1 VISTSTHRGQELTS
15 NASSVRGMSTPSITR
30 VDFVPV
36 PTQDAAR
43 ATAFYRDTLG
53 LAESEHTVDKPF
65 SEFDLGG
72 TTLSVWDPTSAGIE
86 FKPNSNAFALH
97 TDDVKAMRELL
108 EGRGVRFFGDILDT
122 GVCHMAFFADPDGNP
137 LMLHGRYAPRG

>member
-1 VISTSTHRGQELTS
+1 
-15 NASSVRGMSTPSITR
+15 MSTPAITR
-30 VDFVPV
+30 VDFITI

-53 LAESEHTVDKPF
+53 LEESEHTRDREN

-72 TTLSVWDPTSAGIE
+72 TTLGVWDPSTANLE
-86 FKPNSNAFALH
+86 FKANTNPVALH
-97 TDDVKAMRELL
+97 TDDVHAMREHL
-108 EGRGVRFFGDILDT
+108 EGKGVTFFGETLDT

-137 LMLHGRYAPRG
+137 LMLHGRYVPR